1 MVGLGKGDF
10 TNGSFGFGGRR
21 GILNILNI
29 VLENLRNIEYL
40 PEKCTED
47 GIFQ

>member
-1 MVGLGKGDF
+1 MQLK
-10 TNGSFGFGGRR
+10 TPSNKHKLNLRPFGFGGRR
-21 GILNILNI
+21 GILNI

-40 PEKCTED
+40 PEKCTEY